1 MRIDPRDNTIQDD
14 IMEIIDLSEL
24 HIIEDACE
32 RSSYKA
38 RSESARLAINR
49 TEAGTIDR
57 RTVNFDGEHLRYESN
72 NRNTAF
78 SAPSIIKKPTTFVT
92 SKYSLPDWVIKLG
105 Q

>member
-1 MRIDPRDNTIQDD
+1 MRTDPRDNTIQDD

-38 RSESARLAINR
+38 WSESARLAIDR

-57 RTVNFDGEHLRYESN
+57 RTVNLNGGHLRYQSN
-72 NRNTAF
+72 DRNTAI
-78 SAPSIIKKPTTFVT
+78 SGPSPVKEPTTFVT
-92 SKYSLPDWVIKLG
+92 SKHSLLN
-105 Q
+105 